1 MCRSFLSV
9 HILFTKHAVLLL
21 RIPLYYFN
29 ANSIIDIKIKSTK
42 TRFFF
47 CMDVQYFS
55 YFISHSELF
64 HAGFEMLS
72 LTF

>member
-1 MCRSFLSV
+1 
-9 HILFTKHAVLLL
+9 
-21 RIPLYYFN
+21 
-29 ANSIIDIKIKSTK
+29 
-42 TRFFF
+42 
-47 CMDVQYFS
+47 MDVQYFS